1 MCKRRKYCA
10 SNKPFPV
17 ETRFIASQFQNKIK
31 KNMNIYIIGIGLIGG
46 SMALDI
52 KSIYDDAKVFGID
65 ANEKHLDEAIHLGL
79 IDEKASEND
88 LINADLI
95 IVSVP
100 VDVGLVILPNI
111 LDKIG
116 EQTLVFDVGS
126 TKLPICD
133 AIQNHPKRR
142 NFLACHPI
150 AGTEFSGPKAA
161 LKGLFEG
168 KTNIICE
175 VEKTTF
181 KLQETAMDLF
191 KKLGMRIR
199 YMDPKSHDK
208 HIAYVSHLSHI
219 SSFMLGKTVIEKEK
233 DEQDIFDM
241 AGSGFESTVR
251 LAKSSPAMWTPIF
264 KQNKKQV
271 VKSLEEYIQNLTHF
285 KELLENDNYD
295 EVFNEMQNTN
305 RIKEILK

>member
-1 MCKRRKYCA
+1 
-10 SNKPFPV
+10 
-17 ETRFIASQFQNKIK
+17 
-31 KNMNIYIIGIGLIGG
+31 MNIYIIGIGLIGG

-52 KSIYDDAKVFGID
+52 QSIYDNATIYGID
-65 ANEKHLDEAIHLGL
+65 ANENHLEEALQLG
-79 IDEKASEND
+79 IINQKGSFSD
-88 LINADLI
+88 LFNADLV

-100 VDVGLVILPNI
+100 VDVGLVILPEIMNA
-111 LDKIG
+111 IG
-116 EQTLVFDVGS
+116 EHTLVFDVGS
-126 TKLPICD
+126 TKFPICE
-133 AIQNHPKRR
+133 AVANHPKRR
-142 NFLACHPI
+142 HFMACHPI

-161 LKGLFEG
+161 VKGLFEG

-181 KLQETAMDLF
+181 KLQEKGMDLF

-199 YMDPKSHDK
+199 YMEPKSHDK

-271 VKSLEEYIQNLTHF
+271 VKSLEEYIANLTHF
-285 KELLENDNYD
+285 KELLENDNFEAVY
-295 EVFNEMQNTN
+295 NEMENTN

>member
-1 MCKRRKYCA
+1 
-10 SNKPFPV
+10 
-17 ETRFIASQFQNKIK
+17 
-31 KNMNIYIIGIGLIGG
+31 MNIFIVGTGLIGG

-52 KSIYDDAKVFGID
+52 KSIYDNAIVFGID
-65 ANEKHLDEAIHLGL
+65 ANELHLDDAVRLGI
-79 IDEKASEND
+79 IDHKAAFED
-88 LINADLI
+88 LSVAE
-95 IVSVP
+95 IVVVALP
-100 VDVGLVILPNI
+100 VDIALDLLPNL

-116 EQTLVFDVGS
+116 DQTLVFDVGS
-126 TKLPICD
+126 TKFPICE
-133 AIQNHPKRR
+133 AIANHPKRK

-161 LKGLFEG
+161 IKGLYAG

-181 KLQETAMDLF
+181 KVQEIAMDLF

-208 HIAYVSHLSHI
+208 HMAYVSHLSHI
-219 SSFMLGKTVIEKEK
+219 SAFMLGKTVIEKEK
-233 DEQDIFDM
+233 DEQDIFDL

-271 VKSLEEYIQNLTHF
+271 LKSLEEYIQNLSNF
-285 KELLENDNYD
+285 KNLLEDDNFEELY
-295 EVFNEMQNTN
+295 NEMQNTN

>member
-1 MCKRRKYCA
+1 MKV
-10 SNKPFPV
+10 F
-17 ETRFIASQFQNKIK
+17 
-31 KNMNIYIIGIGLIGG
+31 IIGTGLIGG

-52 KSIYDDAKVFGID
+52 KSIYNNAIVFGID
-65 ANEKHLDEAIHLGL
+65 ANEKHLEEAMQLGI
-79 IDEKASEND
+79 IDEKATEND
-88 LINADLI
+88 LINAHLV

-100 VDVGLVILPNI
+100 VDVCLVILPEI
-111 LDKIG
+111 LNTIG

-126 TKLPICD
+126 TKLPICE
-133 AIQNHPKRR
+133 ALENHPKRR
-142 NFLACHPI
+142 NFMACHPI

-161 LKGLFEG
+161 IKGLYDG

-181 KLQETAMDLF
+181 KLQEKGMDLF

-271 VKSLEEYIQNLTHF
+271 VKSLEEYIENLTHF
-285 KELLENDNYD
+285 KELLEKDDY
-295 EVFNEMQNTN
+295 EAVFNEMQNTN